1 MSVFGLPDLTLPVT
15 ADTTSLKR
23 AITKVNTGL
32 ATSAALSKTLEMN
45 LYNAG
50 MAARRVGW
58 ASLAAF
64 TAPIALIGRTAVKS
78 FADFD
83 QAMTQ
88 SLAIAGNVTQSLR
101 REAEETAKALSTQI
115 TTPAKEL
122 GAAYFYLISAGFTL
136 EQSIAALNPVAK
148 FAQAGMFNMAQATEI
163 LTDAQSALGLTVQD
177 STQNMMNLTRVGDV
191 LVKAN
196 QMANASVEQFSRSL
210 TNQAASASR
219 LFGIQLEDTVA
230 VLATMADQG
239 LKGQVA
245 GMRFSMMIRGM
256 TSAAIRNADAFKRL
270 GVQVFDSTGK
280 FRPMYEIIQNLEQA
294 LGNLSHEKKMQSLMQ
309 LGFTERSLGGI
320 MPLLGQSNRMWSY
333 FNRLVYEAGGAIEE
347 VVQNQLKSFSAQLQM
362 IKNQITVA
370 AIEIGKRLAPYV
382 LKVAE
387 YFRNFAKWVAALSD
401 ETIKWITYVS
411 VGFALFGPALL
422 VLGGILMSMATL
434 VKATKVFAIVLI
446 KPIKLLSSIPILLM
460 KITAVA
466 FSRVFRPLVSG
477 IALITKEIYH
487 VFTYFTGKFL
497 MLTNILI
504 FRMAA
509 IFSVIKVKIFFTA
522 IMTGLKGMLSF
533 LTFQLLPA
541 ILGMV
546 FAFTAVASI
555 IKSFGV
561 LFSRVGEVSIEDW
574 WKKAQGFFHNFQHN
588 MKVIFDY
595 LNNNWEIILSNLL
608 IGMTEIVKIFGK
620 LLVQT
625 IVLVGKMMPGLW
637 QKIKDDRL
645 ARAHYQIRKFE
656 YSLKTEEEQR
666 ADPLKPKDFYIQEY
680 YKHVASKQADHLTKG
695 IESFLSELPAFHE
708 MFNKDRF
715 KKMPPIEGLK
725 LDLPETKSEADHLT
739 DALAASQSIPNP
751 DDLFEGLGSTV
762 GSAIKNGFAT
772 FAEVGT
778 TDFYKSI
785 YGVVD
790 TETGIQKNIEGFSGR
805 IANATEGI
813 LDFMSG
819 EEGAGPVSIAGS
831 IKENSAPV
839 SVAGSTEKNWTKEFE
854 QWKEDP
860 VAYEKAL
867 GELRREANDE
877 QIKALQQQIEYAKEW
892 ALYLKDP
899 ESYQQTQIDK
909 QTEKAKQEL
918 EAWNKFTEAWHKVNL
933 ETGYKEVQGLQR
945 ILENATQ
952 GYNKERNI
960 EKPSK
965 PPLAEYRP
973 LPFLLPNQIE
983 EPIENTKKSFW
994 EIDNSVQGW
1003 IRSFNKIFDEVLPTL
1018 IMNLLPNTRTID
1030 DTSRYG
1036 TWANELVRFTPKD
1049 KKTDWEATSPH
1060 IEKEKEKEKAGHEK
1074 ETAKNTGQMVELT
1087 RDGFIRLNDTM
1098 ETISRNLVPQ
1108 EI

>member
-1 MSVFGLPDLTLPVT
+1 MGVFGLPDLTLPVT

-115 TTPAKEL
+115 TTPAKDL
-122 GAAYFYLISAGFTL
+122 GDAYFYLISAGFTL

-148 FAQAGMFNMAQATEI
+148 FAQAGIFNMAQATEM

-177 STQNMMNLTRVGDV
+177 AAQNMMNLTRVGDV

-196 QMANASVEQFSRSL
+196 QMANASVEQFSKSL

-270 GVQVFDSTGK
+270 GVQVFDSTGR
-280 FRPMYEIIQNLEQA
+280 FRPMYEIVQNLEQA
-294 LGNLSHEKKMQSLMQ
+294 LGDLSHEGKMQSLMQ

-320 MPLLGQSNRMWSY
+320 MPLLGQSNKMWSY

-387 YFRNFAKWVAALSD
+387 HFRNFAKWVATLSD

-434 VKATKVFAIVLI
+434 IKATKVFGAVLI
-446 KPIKLLSSIPILLM
+446 KGVGTLALMPKYLTLGLYVLKGPVQKVLEGLFIKI
-460 KITAVA
+460 K
-466 FSRVFRPLVSG
+466 
-477 IALITKEIYH
+477 
-487 VFTYFTGKFL
+487 
-497 MLTNILI
+497 
-504 FRMAA
+504 A
-509 IFSVIKVKIFFTA
+509 IW
-522 IMTGLKGMLSF
+522 MTGLWFGNSMIRLLVALKGQIGLLFSVTVHKMFFAVVMGGLKSIFAF
-533 LTFQLLPA
+533 LTFQLLPT
-541 ILGMV
+541 IVGLG
-546 FAFTAVASI
+546 FAFTVIASI
-555 IKSFGV
+555 AKSFGGIM
-561 LFSRVGEVSIEDW
+561 SRIGEISIEDW
-574 WKKAQGFFHNFQHN
+574 WKKAKGFFHNLQHN

-595 LNNNWEIILSNLL
+595 LNDNWEVMLSNLL
-608 IGMTEIVKIFGK
+608 IGMTEIVKTFGK

-625 IVLVGKMMPGLW
+625 FVLLAKMTPGLW
-637 QKIKDDRL
+637 KKITNTVKAHTYARDSVLEQKLTWNKETKKWDTNGPSYDEYVEM
-645 ARAHYQIRKFE
+645 YQKAQMKSAMDTF
-656 YSLKTEEEQR
+656 TE
-666 ADPLKPKDFYIQEY
+666 
-680 YKHVASKQADHLTKG
+680 G
-695 IESFLSELPAFHE
+695 IESFLGDLPAFHE
-708 MFNKDRF
+708 MFGTDRF
-715 KKMPPIEGLK
+715 KKMPAIEGLK
-725 LDLPETKSEADHLT
+725 LDLPETESEADHLA
-739 DALAASQSIPNP
+739 DALAASQAIPNP
-751 DDLFEGLGSTV
+751 EDLFDGLGTTV

-778 TDFYKSI
+778 ADFYKSI

-805 IANATEGI
+805 IANATEGM

-819 EEGAGPVSIAGS
+819 EEVSS
-831 IKENSAPV
+831 PV
-839 SVAGSTEKNWTKEFE
+839 SVAGSTEKNWAKEFE

-860 VAYEKAL
+860 LAYERAL
-867 GELRREANDE
+867 GELRRESNDE

-892 ALYLKDP
+892 TLYLKDP
-899 ESYQQTQIDK
+899 EAYRQTQIDK
-909 QTEKAKQEL
+909 QAEKAKQEL
-918 EAWNKFTEAWHKVNL
+918 EDWNKFAEAWHKVNL
-933 ETGYKEVQGLQR
+933 GTGYKEAQGLQKT
-945 ILENATQ
+945 LERATQ
-952 GYNKERNI
+952 EYNTVAGQQKEDESRIRTEAEQKFLDWQKNKKAEEIKI
-960 EKPSK
+960 E
-965 PPLAEYRP
+965 PLVTRIQSRLEDVIAAKILPMQPEQDRP
-973 LPFLLPNQIE
+973 
-983 EPIENTKKSFW
+983 
-994 EIDNSVQGW
+994 
-1003 IRSFNKIFDEVLPTL
+1003 
-1018 IMNLLPNTRTID
+1018 
-1030 DTSRYG
+1030 
-1036 TWANELVRFTPKD
+1036 
-1049 KKTDWEATSPH
+1049 DWEATSSH

-1098 ETISRNLVPQ
+1098 ETISHHLVPQ
-1108 EI
+1108 EL